1 MKELRDILD
10 AWADVRR
17 RGERAVLATV
27 VKARGSTY
35 RRPGARMLLRPDGAM
50 VGSIGGGCLEGD
62 VLEKARQVLATGEP
76 RLVAYDMTSDD
87 DIVWGLGLGCNGV
100 VYVLLEALP
109 HGGPADPMAFLDE
122 CLTHERVGVL
132 ATVFRVEGRR
142 PAHVGDRWMVRA
154 DGELWGS
161 TLQDPALLEA
171 LRPDVDEA
179 RRTGRSTVRTYALP
193 DGEAEVF
200 IEVVQPPVPLVVFGA
215 GHDAIPVVRFA
226 KALGWRVTVVDSR
239 PAYATRDRFPEA
251 DEVVL
256 AHPEDVPGR
265 VRLDER
271 TVAVVMTHNYLQDL
285 KLLEVLLPSPVRYLG
300 VLGPRSRTD
309 QLLRDL
315 QAKGRAPAEAQLR
328 RLYSPVGVDIGAETP
343 EEIALSILAEV
354 QAVLTGRPAGLLRDR
369 KGPIHGPPEG
379 TG

>member
-10 AWADVRR
+10 AVVEVRR
-17 RGERAVLATV
+17 QGERAALATV
-27 VKARGSTY
+27 VKVRGSTY
-35 RRPGARMLLRPDGAM
+35 RRPGARMLLRPDGTM
-50 VGSIGGGCLEGD
+50 VGSISGGCLEGD
-62 VLEKARQVLATGEP
+62 ILEKARPVLAGGTP
-76 RLVAYDMTSDD
+76 RLATYDMTSDD

-100 VYVLLEALP
+100 VYVLIEPLP
-109 HGGPADPMAFLDE
+109 AGGPADPMAFLDE
-122 CLTHERVGVL
+122 CLSHERVGVM
-132 ATVFRVEGRR
+132 ATVFRVEGHLG
-142 PAHVGDRWMVRA
+142 AHVGDRWMVRG
-154 DGELWGS
+154 DGQLWGS
-161 TLQDPALLEA
+161 TLQDPALSEA

-179 RRTGRSTVRTYALP
+179 RQTGRSRVRTYTLP

-256 AHPEDVPGR
+256 AHPEDVPGS

-271 TVAVVMTHNYLQDL
+271 TFAVVMTHNYLQDL

-309 QLLRDL
+309 KLLGDL
-315 QAKGRAPAEAQLR
+315 RAKGRAPSEAQLG

-343 EEIALSILAEV
+343 EEIALSILAEI
-354 QAVLTGRPAGLLRDR
+354 QAVLAGRSAGLLRDR
-369 KGPIHGPPEG
+369 KGPIHERTEG
-379 TG
+379 A

>member
-10 AWADVRR
+10 AVAEVRR
-17 RGERAVLATV
+17 QSQPAALVTV
-27 VKARGSTY
+27 VKAQGSTY
-35 RRPGARMLLRPDGAM
+35 RRPGARMIVRPDGTM
-50 VGSIGGGCLEGD
+50 VGSISGGCLEGD
-62 VLEKARQVLATGEP
+62 VLEKARQVLVAGTP
-76 RLVAYDMTSDD
+76 RLVTYDMTSDD

-100 VYVLLEALP
+100 VHVLIEPLP
-109 HGGPADPMAFLDE
+109 PGGPADPMAFLEE
-122 CLTHERVGVL
+122 CMTHERVGVM
-132 ATVFRVEGRR
+132 ATVFRVGGRLA
-142 PAHVGDRWMVRA
+142 AHVGDRWMVRA
-154 DGELWGS
+154 DGQLWGS
-161 TLQDPALLEA
+161 SLQDTALIEG

-179 RRTGRSTVRTYALP
+179 YRTGRSKVRTYALP

-215 GHDAIPVVRFA
+215 GHDAIPVVRSA

-251 DEVVL
+251 DEVIL

-265 VRLDER
+265 IRLDDR

-309 QLLRDL
+309 KLLGDL
-315 QAKGRAPAEAQLR
+315 RAKGRTPTETQLS

-343 EEIALSILAEV
+343 EEIALSILAEI
-354 QAVLTGRPAGLLRDR
+354 QAVLTGRSAGLLRDR
-369 KGPIHGPPEG
+369 KGPIHERTEG
-379 TG
+379 T